1 MSFLSIFL
9 GGCLLDKGEVRTPE
23 IEVPDQWQSTYSDAG
38 TKFEDLLFP
47 SKDFAETQVPEL
59 INEALDNSPFLRSAE
74 ALAEAAQAGVRSARA
89 SRLPQLNARL
99 QGNRQMYNLGIN
111 PAFGRLFSGNT
122 FIANNYIAEASAS
135 WEIDL
140 WGKLSDLENAAKA
153 SADGAMAD
161 FDNARLSIAA
171 QTARAWVRLTTA
183 HLQAELTGETVQ
195 SYEANLGII
204 QTRFEQG
211 LASALDLRLT
221 QASLTSAK
229 AVLERQIL
237 ERGNAKRHLE
247 TLLGRYPSAKIKPG
261 ASLPKITTSIP
272 VGIPAELLLRRPDL
286 RSARNQVL
294 AAGYREREASKGFF
308 PNISLTGAA
317 GTASQDL
324 ENLTD
329 WGFGTWS
336 LLGNLGQPI
345 FSGGRITARKDQTK
359 SLSKQSIAQFE
370 SLALQALKEV
380 ENALEA
386 EQQLA
391 KEEDALSQAVVE
403 FSEAENL
410 AWERYQKGLID
421 VITPLESQRRANEAK
436 NRLLSL
442 QSQRVD
448 NRILLHL
455 ALATK
460 LDTENP

>member
-1 MSFLSIFL
+1 M
-9 GGCLLDKGEVRTPE
+9 LDKGAVHSPE
-23 IEVPDQWQSTYSDAG
+23 MEVPDQWQTTHGDSAS
-38 TKFEDLLFP
+38 KFEELRFP

-74 ALAEAAQAGVRSARA
+74 ALAEAAQIGVKSARSAK
-89 SRLPQLNARL
+89 LPQLNGRL
-99 QGNRQMYNLGIN
+99 QGNRQMYNLGVN
-111 PAFGRLFSGNT
+111 PAFGRLFQGNT
-122 FIANNYIAEASAS
+122 FIANNYTTEAVAS

-153 SADGAMAD
+153 SAEAAMAD
-161 FDNARLSIAA
+161 FDNARLSIATQA
-171 QTARAWVRLTTA
+171 ARAWVRLTAA
-183 HLQAELTGETVQ
+183 HLQAKLTEETVK

-221 QASLTSAK
+221 QASLTSSK

-237 ERGNAKRHLE
+237 EMGNAKRTLE

-261 ASLPKITTSIP
+261 TSLPKISTTIP
-272 VGIPAELLLRRPDL
+272 VGLPAELLLRRPDL

-308 PNISLTGAA
+308 PNISLTGVA

-345 FSGGRITARKDQTK
+345 FSGGRITARKDRTVALRKQT
-359 SLSKQSIAQFE
+359 IAQFE
-370 SLALQALKEV
+370 SVALQALREV
-380 ENALEA
+380 ENALQA

-391 KEEDALSQAVVE
+391 KEENALGQAVLE
-403 FSEAENL
+403 FSEAEKL

-436 NRLLSL
+436 TRLLSL
-442 QSQRVD
+442 QSQRVE
-448 NRILLHL
+448 NRIILHL
-455 ALATK
+455 SLATK
-460 LDTENP
+460 LAAESD